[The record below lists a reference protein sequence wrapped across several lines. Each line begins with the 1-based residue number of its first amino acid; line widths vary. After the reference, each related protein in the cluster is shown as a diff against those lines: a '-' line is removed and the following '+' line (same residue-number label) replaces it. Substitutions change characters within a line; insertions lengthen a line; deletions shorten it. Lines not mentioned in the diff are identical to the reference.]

1 MARVVL
7 VFSQIRRLIGD
18 FGVPIAILV
27 MVLVDYSIQDTYTQ
41 VSSHPSTAWAG
52 CLTPH
57 PLRDPC
63 APSHFPGCGSA
74 APSVPS
80 VAPPVWPALSPSI

>member
-1 MARVVL
+1 MARLVL
-7 VFSQIRRLIGD
+7 VFPQIRRLIGD

-63 APSHFPGCGSA
+63 APSHCPG
-74 APSVPS
+74 
-80 VAPPVWPALSPSI
+80 